1 MTARIIATARTY
13 DELLAALRLRIA
25 ELNVST
31 ETIDSVAGLPE
42 RYTVKLFAPVPVKGL
57 GRVSMGLLLGA
68 LGLKLDVV
76 VDDAAYARVRDRLV
90 QRSCANGGMLATP
103 WRERVGDSQWGK
115 VMAARRT
122 LLVSASRRRQIAK
135 KASKTRWQKKIN
147 KGG

>member
-1 MTARIIATARTY
+1 MTPRIIATARTY

-90 QRSCANGGMLATP
+90 QRSCHNGGMRA
-103 WRERVGDSQWGK
+103 VGRPQNKHFVGNSEWGR

-122 LLVSASRRRQIAK
+122 LLLTPAKRRQIAK
-135 KASKTRWQKKIN
+135 IASKTRWAN
-147 KGG
+147 R